1 MEVTPSATDGGLEV
15 MKYMYVYLA
24 IYIYDIT
31 LMDIYIYIY
40 GELNIYYMIS
50 PFYILYDL
58 YDLYMVN
65 SI

>member
-31 LMDIYIYIY
+31 LMDIYIC
-40 GELNIYYMIS
+40 GELNIFYMIS